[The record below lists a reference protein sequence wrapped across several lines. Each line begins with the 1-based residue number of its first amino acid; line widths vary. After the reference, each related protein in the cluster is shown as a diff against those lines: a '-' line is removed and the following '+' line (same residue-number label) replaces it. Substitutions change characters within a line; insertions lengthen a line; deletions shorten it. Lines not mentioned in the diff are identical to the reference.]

1 MLDLHALS
9 EFPSSWSSGSCF
21 SFHIAPHKCLMLSV
35 FTFGRRSET
44 ITTFPV
50 GHAALAFVHCAGGV
64 SRKFHNILVPG
75 DASSIPLI
83 DETPAICAAPWRQCS
98 FQRFCSWF
106 AYLPVDSA
114 HGLAFP
120 AFCMELVFKSPTSWL
135 LVLIAT
141 DQPTS
146 IYIYRHRILQSTNES
161 YQECPY
167 GKAKASSRSCQL
179 PSCC

>member
-1 MLDLHALS
+1 ML
-9 EFPSSWSSGSCF
+9 EYPF
-21 SFHIAPHKCLMLSV
+21 SQWIPKCLKLWFLFFFSHCTAQMPH
-35 FTFGRRSET
+35 FICIYFARRSET

-50 GHAALAFVHCAGGV
+50 GHAAHAFVHCAGGV

-75 DASSIPLI
+75 DASSIPQI

-120 AFCMELVFKSPTSWL
+120 AFCMELVFKSPTSCI

-146 IYIYRHRILQSTNES
+146 IYRHRILQSTNES

-179 PSCC
+179 PSCR